1 MTEQNGMQIA
11 VFGATGGTGQQ
22 VVNQALAQGYRI
34 RALVRDPAKL
44 DERDGLTLIQ
54 GDVLD
59 QAAVDRCVEGSAAVI
74 CVLGSRGSAEPVED
88 RGTERILAA
97 MKAHGQRRLIAVTSM
112 GVGDSIEQVAAFF
125 RAIMKLT
132 LKRVMEAKERQEQAI
147 MASDLDWT
155 IVRPGGLTDGPRT
168 GSYQSGTDKAIKA
181 TRVSRADVADFI
193 LRELEA
199 GDSIRQTPAIS

>member
-1 MTEQNGMQIA
+1 MTDQSDMQIA
-11 VFGATGGTGQQ
+11 LFGATGGTGRQ
-22 VVNQALAQGYRI
+22 VVEQALAQGYRV
-34 RALVRDPAKL
+34 RALVRNPAKL
-44 DERDGLTLIQ
+44 SERDGLTLLQ

-59 QAAVDRCVEGSAAVI
+59 QAAVDHCVEGCAAVI
-74 CVLGSRGSAEPVED
+74 CVLGSHGRSEPVED
-88 RGTERILAA
+88 LGTERILAA
-97 MKAHGQRRLIAVTSM
+97 MKSHGQRRLIAVTSM

-155 IVRPGGLTDGPRT
+155 IVRPGGLTDGPAT
-168 GSYQSGTDKAIKA
+168 GTYRSGTDKSIKA

-193 LRELEA
+193 LQELSA
-199 GDSIRQTPAIS
+199 GAYIRQTPAIS

>member
-1 MTEQNGMQIA
+1 MTEQRATQIA
-11 VFGATGGTGQQ
+11 LFGATGGTGRQ
-22 VVNQALAQGYRI
+22 VVEQALAKGYRI

-44 DERDGLTLIQ
+44 AEGDGLTPVQ

-59 QAAVDRCVEGSAAVI
+59 QAAVDRCVEGCDAVV
-74 CVLGSRGSAEPVED
+74 CVLGSHGSADPVED
-88 RGTERILAA
+88 RGTERILTA
-97 MKAHGQRRLIAVTSM
+97 MKTNGQRRLIVVTSM
-112 GVGDSIEQVAAFF
+112 GVGDSIDQVAAFF

-147 MASDLDWT
+147 MASGLDWT

-168 GSYQSGTDKAIKA
+168 GSYQSGLDKSIKA

-199 GDSIRQTPAIS
+199 GDYIGQTPAVS